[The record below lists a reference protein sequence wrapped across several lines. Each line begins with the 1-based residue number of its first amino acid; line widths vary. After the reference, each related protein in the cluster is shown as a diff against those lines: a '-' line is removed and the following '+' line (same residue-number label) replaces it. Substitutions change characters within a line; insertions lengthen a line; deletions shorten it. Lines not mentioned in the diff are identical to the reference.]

1 MGFSP
6 YLLLLFG
13 IQSTLSCD
21 TQHYK
26 KDASLKK
33 TPRVGSC
40 HFVDIFLNSFQD
52 KHLELVPAMF
62 QSSSFTLYSVNKCV
76 CHMERWLYNLLL
88 VNIVFVL
95 FTEEQKLFLKCWFYI
110 LILSFSYNKNKTKYC
125 IFCFLSFLW
134 NKTTV
139 TFLVHECKF

>member
-1 MGFSP
+1 MGFLP

-21 TQHYK
+21 TQHHK
-26 KDASLKK
+26 KDVSLKK

-62 QSSSFTLYSVNKCV
+62 QSLLGE
-76 CHMERWLYNLLL
+76 HMWRDDCITNYCLSILCLCYLL
-88 VNIVFVL
+88 
-95 FTEEQKLFLKCWFYI
+95 
-110 LILSFSYNKNKTKYC
+110 KNK
-125 IFCFLSFLW
+125 
-134 NKTTV
+134 
-139 TFLVHECKF
+139 HKF

>member
-1 MGFSP
+1 MGFLP

-26 KDASLKK
+26 KDISLKK

-52 KHLELVPAMF
+52 KHLELV
-62 QSSSFTLYSVNKCV
+62 
-76 CHMERWLYNLLL
+76 CHVSIFIGWTYVERWLYNLLL
-88 VNIVFVL
+88 VNIVFML
-95 FTEEQKLFLKCWFYI
+95 FTEEQTQILKFW
-110 LILSFSYNKNKTKYC
+110 
-125 IFCFLSFLW
+125 
-134 NKTTV
+134 
-139 TFLVHECKF
+139 